1 MIVLM
6 MKLKEEEDM
15 IVETGK
21 QDGFKCLVNDMIH
34 TRVKVLL
41 TREYHFEQRPL
52 LLLCSLTQPRNY
64 SIKCYD
70 RKRDEIVI
78 QP

>member
-1 MIVLM
+1 MIVLT

-21 QDGFKCLVNDMIH
+21 QDGFKCLLVNDMIH

-52 LLLCSLTQPRNY
+52 LPL
-64 SIKCYD
+64 
-70 RKRDEIVI
+70 
-78 QP
+78 